1 MIEPMSVGDHASRAE
16 IPTGRRIRRNLQVP
30 DSLAGDAGL
39 ALIATAQDGVV
50 HRLQLTGL
58 GFGRGAVAHRVATG
72 RLHRRFPAV
81 YTVGHEAISPRGQMI
96 AALLQ
101 GGEDCVLSHEAAAQ
115 LWGLVSGAPTERTL
129 AVTVA
134 GRRVRTPP
142 GLCIHRVPILDGRD
156 VRIRGGLAVT
166 APARTLLDLAATD
179 RDDGTCAEALAIAR
193 RQRLVSEAEI
203 DDLLDRHPRRRGRA
217 RLRRLHAAEQGA
229 VFTRS
234 EAERRVRRLLAQAA
248 LPAPDVNA
256 IVAGLEVDFVW
267 RPERLIVEVDGYR
280 YHSGRQ
286 RWERDRLRDQRLL
299 AAGYRV
305 LRISW
310 LQVLATPIAVAVRIG
325 QALAVG
331 RLPAR

>member
-1 MIEPMSVGDHASRAE
+1 M
-16 IPTGRRIRRNLQVP
+16 
-30 DSLAGDAGL
+30 
-39 ALIATAQDGVV
+39 
-50 HRLQLTGL
+50 QLTGL

-81 YTVGHEAISPRGQMI
+81 YAVGHEAIPLRGQLI

-101 GGEDCVLSHEAAAQ
+101 GGEDCVLSHDAAAL
-115 LWGLVSGAPTERTL
+115 LWDLVSSALTGRTL

-134 GRRVRTPP
+134 GRRVRAPA
-142 GLCIHRVPILDGRD
+142 GLGIHRVPILDGRD
-156 VRIRGGLAVT
+156 VRIRYGLPVT
-166 APARTLLDLAATD
+166 APARTLLDLAGGD
-179 RDDGTCAEALAIAR
+179 RDDGTCAEALAVAR
-193 RQRLVSEAEI
+193 RRRLVSGLEI
-203 DDLLDRHPRRRGRA
+203 DDLLDGHPRRRGRA

-229 VFTRS
+229 AFTRS
-234 EAERRVRRLLAQAA
+234 EADRRVRRLLAQAD

-267 RPERLIVEVDGYR
+267 RPEGLIMEVDGYR

-310 LQVLATPIAVAVRIG
+310 LQLVATPIAVAVRIG
-325 QALAVG
+325 QALAAGGVPV
-331 RLPAR
+331 R